1 MSCFQSPILNGT
13 NRSITFNLIMLSRQ
27 NEAKKKTLK
36 LLNNIMWRIYLT
48 VLGKE
53 KTNGDSPGVLTIVI
67 RPIGVKSLTDHI
79 FNLLL
84 RRDNLGV

>member
-13 NRSITFNLIMLSRQ
+13 NRSITFNLIMLSRP

-48 VLGKE
+48 VLGKV
-53 KTNGDSPGVLTIVI
+53 KTNRDSPGVLSLSQTII
-67 RPIGVKSLTDHI
+67 QFTFETRHFRGII
-79 FNLLL
+79 
-84 RRDNLGV
+84 